1 MKKNMGKADRII
13 RGIIGLIL
21 LTIALFYH
29 TWWGAIG
36 VIPLA
41 TALIGFCPMYV
52 IFSIKSCRDC

>member
-1 MKKNMGKADRII
+1 MGKADRII

-21 LTIALFYH
+21 LTIALVYH

-36 VIPLA
+36 IIPLV

-52 IFSIKSCRDC
+52 IFGIKSCREC